1 MLRQLKL
8 AALKFE
14 EASDIGKFGFG
25 SFLRPID
32 FKVQVERTLQCR
44 FTPAES
50 GALIDHFRS
59 DASDHYIDGIAFGKR
74 FGRIRSE
81 AWRRHHQSQ
90 RVLAEKNLK
99 LRRMGQTVDNYFPV
113 LGR

>member
-1 MLRQLKL
+1 MLRRLDQ

-32 FKVQVERTLQCR
+32 FKTQVEKTLQCK
-44 FTPAES
+44 FSAAET
-50 GALIDHFRS
+50 GALIDHFRG
-59 DASDHYIDGIAFGKR
+59 DTGDEYIDGIAFAKK

-81 AWRRHHQSQ
+81 AWRRHHQNQ
-90 RVLAEKNLK
+90 RVLAEKNLR
-99 LRRMGQTVDNYFPV
+99 LRQMGQAVDNYFPV